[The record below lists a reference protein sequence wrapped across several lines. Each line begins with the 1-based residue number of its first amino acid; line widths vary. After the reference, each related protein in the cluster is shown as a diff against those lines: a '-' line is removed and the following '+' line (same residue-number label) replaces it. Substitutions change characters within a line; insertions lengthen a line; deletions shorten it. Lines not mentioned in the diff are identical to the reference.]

1 MPPGDAM
8 DLARIPRQRHY
19 GQAACR
25 QRHPSLARKQFQK
38 RHHAAA
44 SIPADKLLIETDEST
59 AGINETAAR
68 IAACRHISLPEVIAL
83 ASENLQRA
91 VAYTV

>member
-1 MPPGDAM
+1 MPWIWHGFRGNATM
-8 DLARIPRQRHY
+8 AKQLADNGILLSLGRH
-19 GQAACR
+19 
-25 QRHPSLARKQFQK
+25 FNTD
-38 RHHAAA
+38 AAA
-44 SIPADKLLIETDEST
+44 SIPADKLLVETDEST
-59 AGINETAAR
+59 ADINE

>member
-19 GQAACR
+19 GQAA
-25 QRHPSLARKQFQK
+25 
-38 RHHAAA
+38 
-44 SIPADKLLIETDEST
+44 DKLLVETDEST
-59 AGINETAAR
+59 ADINETAAR